1 MTDLQRGIS
10 VLMLIISLGF
20 AGVTAG
26 CGKKGPLYLPEKEDK
41 EAQAT
46 RDRAKAQQ
54 EQQP

>member
-54 EQQP
+54 KQQP